1 MQTISLLCNRL
12 EGHGAQVLH
21 FFVTG
26 GGVVAVTAA
35 RKPAD
40 LGPLPLLSSKLSVD
54 ALQLLFRAVA
64 IQAGMEKSSDLA
76 ALVLLVLELV
86 GGQRGQG
93 TIPSSLWWEER
104 EREMTEQI
112 SISCHEMGL
121 ISPDPFSLLPPKKTS
136 ELFSTFSSQKKCLC

>member
-35 RKPAD
+35 CKPAD
-40 LGPLPLLSSKLSVD
+40 LGPLPLLSGKLSVD

-64 IQAGMEKSSDLA
+64 IQAGMEKGPDFA
-76 ALVLLVLELV
+76 ALVLLVLELI

-93 TIPSSLWWEER
+93 TIPSSLSVDLNKFLVLSLR
-104 EREMTEQI
+104 VI
-112 SISCHEMGL
+112 AVL
-121 ISPDPFSLLPPKKTS
+121 ITWGVGDLKAKEAVFYNV
-136 ELFSTFSSQKKCLC
+136 